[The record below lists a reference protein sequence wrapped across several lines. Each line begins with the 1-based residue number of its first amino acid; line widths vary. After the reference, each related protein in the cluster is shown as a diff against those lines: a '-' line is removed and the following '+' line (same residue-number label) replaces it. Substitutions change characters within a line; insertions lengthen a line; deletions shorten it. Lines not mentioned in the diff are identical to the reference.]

1 MKIYFRKTFKYNPCH
16 SGLSK
21 YESYEAVTRQQY
33 SPGITNFDSG
43 ERFDLRT
50 FCSSLTRGQQ
60 TAERISTVQIVKLD
74 QLREIEF
81 SLHNLVSKE
90 EFESNGSSLVRE
102 RFIKSFVDD
111 TLLEK
116 RAEIKKR
123 IDEVIEIL
131 LKDKNDK
138 LVISHSFTMKMFE
151 AYFKR
156 ALDIFENPILISE
169 VIFPDTETY
178 GFGGGFVVEKSL

>member
-1 MKIYFRKTFKYNPCH
+1 MAFHQNLSVSLLFKSNFINMKIYFRKTFKYNPCH

-116 RAEIKKR
+116 RAEKA
-123 IDEVIEIL
+123 VIRKPF
-131 LKDKNDK
+131 LKAT
-138 LVISHSFTMKMFE
+138 F
-151 AYFKR
+151 
-156 ALDIFENPILISE
+156 
-169 VIFPDTETY
+169 
-178 GFGGGFVVEKSL
+178 